1 MVVSGAA
8 IVLAGIVWRLY
19 AGRGFNRTTLQTNEQ
34 VPYGTQRMTNVLM
47 MVGAVWAGFGVLQ
60 WLS

>member
-1 MVVSGAA
+1 M
-8 IVLAGIVWRLY
+8 ILAGIVWRLY
-19 AGRGFNRTTLQTNEQ
+19 AGRGLNRTTLQTNQ
-34 VPYGTQRMTNVLM
+34 RVSYGIQRMTNVLM